1 MNNIYGSRQSGCK
14 NPIIH
19 NNGNDRELARLPEC
33 VGSKTICR
41 IFSAAILPLNMDGW
55 RNSLDIKNENLRIC
69 NHATI
74 MPHISLSGRMHQRLK
89 PLGCKYLLGISHQI
103 EQSRRPHILKRLVA
117 QTP

>member
-1 MNNIYGSRQSGCK
+1 MQDILGG
-14 NPIIH
+14 NP
-19 NNGNDRELARLPEC
+19 
-33 VGSKTICR
+33 
-41 IFSAAILPLNMDGW
+41 PLNMDGW
-55 RNSLDIKNENLRIC
+55 RNSLDIRNENLRIC

>member
-1 MNNIYGSRQSGCK
+1 MVADNPGAKIPSSKIMATIGSLPGCRSAWEAKQYAGCSRRQS
-14 NPIIH
+14 
-19 NNGNDRELARLPEC
+19 
-33 VGSKTICR
+33 S
-41 IFSAAILPLNMDGW
+41 PLNMDGW
-55 RNSLDIKNENLRIC
+55 RNSLDIENENLRIC

>member
-1 MNNIYGSRQSGCK
+1 MQNS
-14 NPIIH
+14 IILNH
-19 NNGNDRELARLPEC
+19 GNDRELAEC
-33 VGSKTICR
+33 MGSKTICR

-55 RNSLDIKNENLRIC
+55 RNSLDIENENLRIC

-89 PLGCKYLLGISHQI
+89 PLGCKYLLGILHQI

>member
-1 MNNIYGSRQSGCK
+1 MVADNPGAKFHHPQSWQRPGACGVHGKQNNMQDILGG
-14 NPIIH
+14 NP
-19 NNGNDRELARLPEC
+19 
-33 VGSKTICR
+33 
-41 IFSAAILPLNMDGW
+41 PLNMDGW
-55 RNSLDIKNENLRIC
+55 RNSLDIRNENLRIC

-103 EQSRRPHILKRLVA
+103 EQSRRPHTLKRLVA